1 MAKRKSGALKTA
13 KFPPPFPI
21 ELQPYNKP
29 YSLGDIEY
37 LAFLKNL
44 AQRRV
49 PGGSKTTE
57 LAIDDIERETKGDFG
72 KTIKMV
78 TSDKPTSKAEKDFVS
93 YLNYLNSV
101 GAAELP
107 DDFKSIYGTGLRGTF
122 FPKSSDER
130 KVYKS
135 KTDEPKIL
143 VQDLDRVE
151 KFGAEFDKRDIDSR
165 TFLEKLKSMF
175 GYSRDDFSLAEEREK
190 GTFPTAEE
198 MKELNMLQGMERT
211 KGEEL
216 DHYAINLLRNL
227 GYKTPEAIDR
237 LGTKETERYEQFG
250 EEGYLG
256 EINALRYGKNLEDLS
271 EKDFNTLVELEN
283 LAKKELKKRRG
294 YKQGGL
300 VAMLK
305 SFK

>member
-1 MAKRKSGALKTA
+1 MAKRKSGALKSV
-13 KFPPPFPI
+13 KLPPTRPSGI
-21 ELQPYNKP
+21 DPYSQP

-78 TSDKPTSKAEKDFVS
+78 TSDKAPSKAEKDFVGYMK
-93 YLNYLNSV
+93 YLSSV
-101 GAAELP
+101 GAADIP
-107 DDFKSIYGTGLRGTF
+107 DDFNSIYGTNLRGTF

-143 VQDLDRVE
+143 VQDLDKIE
-151 KFGAEFDKRDIDSR
+151 KFGAKYDKRDIDSR
-165 TFLEKLKSMF
+165 SFFEKLKEIF
-175 GYSRDDFSLAEEREK
+175 GIERDFDLEKERME
-190 GTFPTAEE
+190 GDFPT
-198 MKELNMLQGMERT
+198 KEDMEKLKMMQGMERT
-211 KGEEL
+211 KGEDL

-227 GYKTPEAIDR
+227 GYKTPESIDR
-237 LGTKETERYEQFG
+237 LGSKLTGG
-250 EEGYLG
+250 EEGFLG
-256 EINALRYGKNLEDLS
+256 EINALRYGKKLEDLS
-271 EKDFNTLVELEN
+271 EKDFKTLVDLEELAE
-283 LAKKELKKRRG
+283 KELKKRRG
-294 YKQGGL
+294 YNMGGL

>member
-1 MAKRKSGALKTA
+1 MAKRKTGALKTA
-13 KFPPPFPI
+13 KIPTPFPS

-29 YSLGDIEY
+29 YSLGDVEY
-37 LAFLKNL
+37 LKYLKDL
-44 AQRRV
+44 TSRRM

-57 LAIDDIERETKGDFG
+57 LAIDDIERETGGDFG
-72 KTIKMV
+72 KYIQMV
-78 TSDKPTSKAEKDFVS
+78 TSDKAPSKAEKDFVEYYKHLES
-93 YLNYLNSV
+93 I
-101 GAAELP
+101 GAVKLP
-107 DDFKSIYGTGLRGTF
+107 KDFKSIYGTNLRGTF

-135 KTDEPKIL
+135 KTDEPQIL
-143 VQDLDRVE
+143 VQDLDQIE
-151 KFGAEFDKRDIDSR
+151 KVGSVFDKRDIDSK
-165 TFLEKLKSMF
+165 TFLEKLKSLF

-198 MKELNMLQGMERT
+198 MEELKMLQGMERT

-216 DHYAINLLRNL
+216 DHYAINLLRNI

-237 LGTKETERYEQFG
+237 LGTKETELYEQFG

-256 EINALRYGKNLEDLS
+256 EINALRYGKKLEDFS
-271 EKDFNTLVELEN
+271 EKDFKTLVELEN
-283 LAKKELKKRRG
+283 MAEKELKKRRG
-294 YKQGGL
+294 YKEGG
-300 VAMLK
+300 VVNMLK

>member
-1 MAKRKSGALKTA
+1 MAKRKSGALKSV
-13 KFPPPFPI
+13 KLPPTRPSGI
-21 ELQPYNKP
+21 DPYSQP

-78 TSDKPTSKAEKDFVS
+78 TSDEAPSKAEKDFVGYMK
-93 YLNYLNSV
+93 YLSSV
-101 GAAELP
+101 GAADIP
-107 DDFKSIYGTGLRGTF
+107 DDFKSIYGTNLRGTF

-143 VQDLDRVE
+143 VQDLDKIE
-151 KFGAEFDKRDIDSR
+151 KFGAKYDKRDIDSR
-165 TFLEKLKSMF
+165 SFFEKLKEIF
-175 GYSRDDFSLAEEREK
+175 GIERDFDLEKERME
-190 GTFPTAEE
+190 GDFPT
-198 MKELNMLQGMERT
+198 KEDMEKLKMMQGMERT

-227 GYKTPEAIDR
+227 GDKTPESIDR
-237 LGTKETERYEQFG
+237 LGSKRTGG
-250 EEGYLG
+250 EERFLG
-256 EINALRYGKNLEDLS
+256 EINALRYGKKLEDLS
-271 EKDFNTLVELEN
+271 EKDFKTLVELEE
-283 LAKKELKKRRG
+283 LAEKELKKRRG

>member
-13 KFPPPFPI
+13 KFPPPSPFRTS
-21 ELQPYNKP
+21 PYNKP

-37 LAFLKNL
+37 LAYLKNL

-49 PGGSKTTE
+49 PGEGSSLTE
-57 LAIDDIERETKGDFG
+57 LAIDEIERDTGGDFG

-78 TSDKPTSKAEKDFVS
+78 TSDEAPSKAEKDFVGYMK
-93 YLNYLNSV
+93 YLSSV
-101 GAAELP
+101 GAAEIP
-107 DDFKSIYGTGLRGTF
+107 DDFKSIYGTNLRGTF

-143 VQDLDRVE
+143 VQDLDKIE
-151 KFGAEFDKRDIDSR
+151 KFGAKYDKRDIDSR
-165 TFLEKLKSMF
+165 NFFEKFKALF
-175 GYSRDDFSLAEEREK
+175 GYDRDDFSLSEEREE
-190 GTFPTAEE
+190 GTFPTAEDME
-198 MKELNMLQGMERT
+198 KLKMIQGMERT

-227 GYKTPEAIDR
+227 GYTTPESIDR
-237 LGTKETERYEQFG
+237 LGSKRTGG
-250 EEGYLG
+250 EEGFLG
-256 EINALRYGKNLEDLS
+256 SINDLRRGKALSSEDKDTLNKLQELS
-271 EKDFNTLVELEN
+271 
-283 LAKKELKKRRG
+283 AKELKKRRG

>member
-1 MAKRKSGALKTA
+1 MAKRKSGALKSV
-13 KFPPPFPI
+13 KLPPTRPSGI
-21 ELQPYNKP
+21 DPYSQP

-78 TSDKPTSKAEKDFVS
+78 TSDEAPSKAEKDFVGYMK
-93 YLNYLNSV
+93 YLSSV
-101 GAAELP
+101 GAAEIP
-107 DDFKSIYGTGLRGTF
+107 DDFKSIYGTNLRGTF

-143 VQDLDRVE
+143 VQDLDKIE
-151 KFGAEFDKRDIDSR
+151 KFGAKYDKRDIDSR
-165 TFLEKLKSMF
+165 SFFEKLKEIF
-175 GYSRDDFSLAEEREK
+175 GIERDFDLEKERME
-190 GTFPTAEE
+190 GDFPT
-198 MKELNMLQGMERT
+198 KEDMEKLKMMQGMERT

-227 GYKTPEAIDR
+227 GYKTPESIDR
-237 LGTKETERYEQFG
+237 LGSKRTGG
-250 EEGYLG
+250 EEGFLG
-256 EINALRYGKNLEDLS
+256 EINALRYGKKLEDLS
-271 EKDFNTLVELEN
+271 EKDFKTLVELEE
-283 LAKKELKKRRG
+283 LAEKELKKRRG

>member
-1 MAKRKSGALKTA
+1 MAKRKSGALKSV
-13 KFPPPFPI
+13 KLPPARPSGI
-21 ELQPYNKP
+21 DPYSQP

-78 TSDKPTSKAEKDFVS
+78 TSDEAPSKAEKDFVGYMK
-93 YLNYLNSV
+93 YLSSV
-101 GAAELP
+101 GAAEIP
-107 DDFKSIYGTGLRGTF
+107 DDFKSIYGTNLRGTF

-143 VQDLDRVE
+143 VQDLDKIE
-151 KFGAEFDKRDIDSR
+151 KFGAKYDKRDIDSR
-165 TFLEKLKSMF
+165 SFFEKLKEIF
-175 GYSRDDFSLAEEREK
+175 GIERDFDLEKERME
-190 GTFPTAEE
+190 GDFPT
-198 MKELNMLQGMERT
+198 KEDMEKLKMMQGMERT

-227 GYKTPEAIDR
+227 GYKTPESIDR
-237 LGTKETERYEQFG
+237 LGSKRTGG
-250 EEGYLG
+250 EEGFLG
-256 EINALRYGKNLEDLS
+256 EINALRYGKKLEDLS
-271 EKDFNTLVELEN
+271 EKDFKTLVELEE
-283 LAKKELKKRRG
+283 LAEKELKKRRG
-294 YKQGGL
+294 YNMGGL

>member
-1 MAKRKSGALKTA
+1 MARKSGKVSEARI
-13 KFPPPFPI
+13 PPPYPK
-21 ELQPYNKP
+21 ELQPYSNP
-29 YSLGDIEY
+29 YSLGDVEY
-37 LAFLKNL
+37 LAYLKNL
-44 AQRRV
+44 ISRRV

-57 LAIDDIERETKGDFG
+57 LAVDDIERETRGDFG

-78 TSDKPTSKAEKDFVS
+78 TSDEPTSKAEKDFVS
-93 YLNYLNSV
+93 YMKYLKSV

-107 DDFKSIYGTGLRGTF
+107 DDFKSIYGTNLRGTF

-143 VQDLDRVE
+143 VQDLDKIE
-151 KFGAEFDKRDIDSR
+151 KFGAKYDKRDIDSR
-165 TFLEKLKSMF
+165 SFLERFKALF
-175 GYSRDDFSLAEEREK
+175 GYDRDDFSLAEEREE
-190 GTFPTAEE
+190 GTFPTAEDME
-198 MKELNMLQGMERT
+198 KLKMMQGMERT

-227 GYKTPEAIDR
+227 GYKTPKSIDR
-237 LGTKETERYEQFG
+237 VGNKRTGG
-250 EEGYLG
+250 EEGFLG
-256 EINALRYGKNLEDLS
+256 IINSLRYGKKLEDLS
-271 EKDFNTLVELEN
+271 EKDFKTLVELEK
-283 LAKKELKKRRG
+283 LAEKELKKRRG

>member
-13 KFPPPFPI
+13 KIPTPFPS

-57 LAIDDIERETKGDFG
+57 LAIDDIERETGGDFG
-72 KTIKMV
+72 KVIQMV
-78 TSDKPTSKAEKDFVS
+78 TSDKAPSKAEKDFVEYYKHLES
-93 YLNYLNSV
+93 I
-101 GAAELP
+101 GAVELP
-107 DDFKSIYGTGLRGTF
+107 KDFKSIYGTNLRGTF

-135 KTDEPKIL
+135 KTDEPQIL
-143 VQDLDRVE
+143 VQDLDKIE
-151 KFGAEFDKRDIDSR
+151 KFGAKYDKRDIDSR
-165 TFLEKLKSMF
+165 SFLERFKALF
-175 GYSRDDFSLAEEREK
+175 GYDRDDFSLAEEREE
-190 GTFPTAEE
+190 GTFPTAEDME
-198 MKELNMLQGMERT
+198 KLKMMQGMERT

-227 GYKTPEAIDR
+227 GYKTPESIDR
-237 LGTKETERYEQFG
+237 LGSKRTGG
-250 EEGYLG
+250 EEGFLG
-256 EINALRYGKNLEDLS
+256 EINALRYGKKLEDFS
-271 EKDFNTLVELEN
+271 EKDFKTLVELEN
-283 LAKKELKKRRG
+283 MAEKELKKRRG
-294 YKQGGL
+294 YKEGG
-300 VAMLK
+300 VVNMLK